1 MEYYG
6 NSSAMAR
13 YLGSAV
19 DPPPPD
25 WNSQHVAADLGME
38 EAMRQMNLQSH
49 DVAERGLSGPL
60 PERPGEID
68 CAHYMR
74 TGICGFGMT
83 CRFNHP
89 PRRNIVAAVARNRGE
104 YPERPGDPECQ
115 HFVKT
120 GTCKFGATCKYHHP
134 KYKAGTSDWQQLN
147 ALGYPLRLNEKEC
160 SHYVKTGQCKF
171 GVTCK
176 YHHPQPVGPSVAI
189 PGPSSYYPTGPSFS
203 IPSPQ
208 QYAGGLTTWPI
219 SRTPLMANPYLQG
232 PSTYVP
238 LVIPHGMMPVPGW
251 NSFHGQV
258 GSITSRDVGQQAPGT
273 GLFYGPRYQTDGM
286 NPSIQ
291 GALASYSSRSGS
303 MGIPST
309 NTQMEHMFPER
320 HGQPECQFYMR
331 TGYCKYGSTCK
342 YHHPRDRTVPL
353 TSCTL
358 SPLGLPLRS
367 GAQTCSFYVR
377 QGFCKYGP
385 TCKYDHPMGTL
396 SYSPSA
402 SSLVDMPV
410 APYPVGSS
418 PATLAPS
425 FSSTELRT
433 ETTAGPFKE
442 SIPTPETPLSSSAGE
457 SLDLGAQGPL
467 LSTSTGL
474 TSSESEENPLVKK
487 SNQVSVL
494 ANGIAKE
501 GDIPISN

>member
-6 NSSAMAR
+6 NSSAMPR

-19 DPPPPD
+19 DPPPTD
-25 WNSQHVAADLGME
+25 WNSQHVATDLGME

-49 DVAERGLSGPL
+49 DGAERGLFGPF

-89 PRRNIVAAVARNRGE
+89 PRRNIAAAVARNRGE

-189 PGPSSYYPTGPSFS
+189 AGPSYYPTGASLS

-238 LVIPHGMMPVPGW
+238 FVIPHGMMPVPGW

-402 SSLVDMPV
+402 SSLADMPV
-410 APYPVGSS
+410 APYPVGSA

-442 SIPTPETPLSSSAGE
+442 SILTPETPLSSSAGE

-494 ANGIAKE
+494 PNGIAKE